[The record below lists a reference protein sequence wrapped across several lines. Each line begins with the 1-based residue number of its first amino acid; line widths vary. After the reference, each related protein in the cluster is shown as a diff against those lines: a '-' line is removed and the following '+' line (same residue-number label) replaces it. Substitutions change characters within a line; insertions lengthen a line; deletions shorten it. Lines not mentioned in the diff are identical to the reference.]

1 MQNKQK
7 YQKNKNNQMSQIIAL
22 FECLGNIL
30 KKEKLFEA
38 YHFMMIS
45 RMSFEDIICLR
56 KENFE
61 RTAVSR

>member
-7 YQKNKNNQMSQIIAL
+7 YQKSKNNQMSQIIAL
-22 FECLGNIL
+22 FEYLGNAL

-61 RTAVSR
+61 RSEATC